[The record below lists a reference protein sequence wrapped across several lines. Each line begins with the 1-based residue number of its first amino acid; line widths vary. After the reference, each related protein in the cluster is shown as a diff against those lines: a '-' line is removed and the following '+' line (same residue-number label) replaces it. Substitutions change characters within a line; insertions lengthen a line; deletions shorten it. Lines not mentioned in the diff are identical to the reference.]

1 MIGEMK
7 VQPKPKPTTKRRN
20 KENMEK
26 AFNFFDTDQ
35 SGSIDANEVK
45 AKLQLQSQDIDDSIW
60 EEIIDEVDQN
70 GDREIDMN
78 EFCLMM
84 KKIVTRPEH

>member
-1 MIGEMK
+1 MTEWLTLAIDKE
-7 VQPKPKPTTKRRN
+7 TLCT

-35 SGSIDANEVK
+35 GGSIDANEVK

-84 KKIVTRPEH
+84 KKIVTRQPEH